1 MTLLVYALAGLLFG
15 SGLVISGM
23 LDPAKVM
30 NFLDFAGSWD
40 PSLAFVLG
48 GAVMVAAI
56 GFRIAA
62 RRTRPV
68 LARRFHWPS
77 RSDIDARVLI
87 GPAIFGIGW
96 GLSGF
101 CPGPAVA
108 SLALLAPGTIV
119 FVVALIAGMALARW
133 MLNRTPVPD
142 TARDED
148 TALARSNALG

>member
-1 MTLLVYALAGLLFG
+1 MTLLVYALTGLLFG

-23 LDPAKVM
+23 LDPAKVL

-48 GAVMVAAI
+48 GAVIVAAI
-56 GFRIAA
+56 GFRIAG

-68 LARRFHWPS
+68 LAARFHWPT
-77 RSDIDARVLI
+77 RTTLDARLLI

-108 SLALLAPGTIV
+108 SIALLAPGTII
-119 FVVALIAGMALARW
+119 FVVALLAGMALARW
-133 MLNRTPVPD
+133 ILDRTPASD
-142 TARDED
+142 AAQDED
-148 TALARSNALG
+148 ASLTRSNALG

>member
-1 MTLLVYALAGLLFG
+1 MSFLVYGVAGLLFG

-23 LDPAKVM
+23 LDPAKVL

-48 GAVMVAAI
+48 GAVIVAAI
-56 GFRIAA
+56 GFRIAG
-62 RRTRPV
+62 RRTRPI
-68 LARRFHWPS
+68 LARRFHWPT
-77 RSDIDARVLI
+77 RSDIDARLLI

-119 FVVALIAGMALARW
+119 FVVALLAGMALAR
-133 MLNRTPVPD
+133 RIVDRKPASDV
-142 TARDED
+142 AQAED
-148 TALARSNALG
+148 IAFKQSRALG